1 LRLSKAATDILLI
14 RGIGAG
20 LWIKHWSDLNDSYG
34 GNYQAGK
41 YLGIY
46 TAIGVVVCIFGCTES
61 IICSVVCGIAAS
73 KSLHDRMAQAI
84 FRAPMSFFE
93 TTPAGQITNRFSTD
107 INAIDGNLIYPFVRY
122 VKMAGSRSVD
132 SIGMAN
138 HHQFLH

>member
-1 LRLSKAATDILLI
+1 M
-14 RGIGAG
+14 
-20 LWIKHWSDLNDSYG
+20 WIKHWSDLNDSHDS
-34 GNYQAGK
+34 NYQAGK

-46 TAIGVVVCIFGCTES
+46 TAIGVVVCFFGCTES

-107 INAIDGNLIYPFVRY
+107 INAIDGNLVYPFVRY
-122 VKMAGSRSVD
+122 EMLGKIEV
-132 SIGMAN
+132 
-138 HHQFLH
+138 